1 MFLHLRLPVLNDII
15 DLRYNIGFGNAP
27 NEFRLPL
34 LHTAGLSR
42 QFTSDRLIFCK
53 QIHGGSTHV
62 QKNRRRSSCAHYTA
76 EAFLPAT
83 RPAQTGER
91 IRSRRK
97 VRPCSRARPIPHS
110 PLRRI
115 PRSNTKSFRPNPFQG
130 QRPSAGRFF
139 TMMIA
144 YRFRRTNWFISMIL
158 PC

>member
-62 QKNRRRSSCAHYTA
+62 QKNRRRSSCAHYAA
-76 EAFLPAT
+76 ELFCLRHA
-83 RPAQTGER
+83 
-91 IRSRRK
+91 RRK
-97 VRPCSRARPIPHS
+97 RGRGFAPVARPIPHS

>member
-42 QFTSDRLIFCK
+42 QFTSGRLIFCK

-62 QKNRRRSSCAHYTA
+62 QKNRRRSSCAHYAA
-76 EAFLPAT
+76 ELFRLRHA
-83 RPAQTGER
+83 
-91 IRSRRK
+91 RRK

>member
-42 QFTSDRLIFCK
+42 QFTSGRLIFANK
-53 QIHGGSTHV
+53 FTEESLMFKKPAAALLALIILLS
-62 QKNRRRSSCAHYTA
+62 
-76 EAFLPAT
+76 FLPAT

-130 QRPSAGRFF
+130 QRPSAERFF

-144 YRFRRTNWFISMIL
+144 YRFRRTN
-158 PC
+158 

>member
-42 QFTSDRLIFCK
+42 QFTSGRLIFCK

-62 QKNRRRSSCAHYTA
+62 QKNRRRSSCAHYSA
-76 EAFLPAT
+76 ELFRLRHA
-83 RPAQTGER
+83 
-91 IRSRRK
+91 RRK
-97 VRPCSRARPIPHS
+97 RGRGFAPVCSRARPIPHS